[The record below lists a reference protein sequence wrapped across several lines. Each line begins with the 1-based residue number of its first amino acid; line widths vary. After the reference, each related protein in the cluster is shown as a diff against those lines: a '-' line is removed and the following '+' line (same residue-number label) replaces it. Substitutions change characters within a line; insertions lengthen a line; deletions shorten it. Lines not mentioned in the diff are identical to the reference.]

1 MRVVKKER
9 REEDGTEEEE
19 EVWVCRKKGWRE
31 ERGSEDNQI
40 TAVEAMEEEGQK

>member
-1 MRVVKKER
+1 MGRKKRRKCGCVEKKE
-9 REEDGTEEEE
+9 
-19 EVWVCRKKGWRE
+19 WRE